1 MPTMSAG
8 NDDLKN
14 HIIARPSPNCAAR
27 PGDGAVDRTVDILV
41 LHYTGLQSG
50 QAALDRPCDPTA
62 SASIHYLV

>member
-14 HIIARPSPNCAAR
+14 HIIARPSPNCGDR